1 MPPFI
6 IAEIWSY
13 LEMNAITDYN
23 SEQSEIAILAAR
35 RPIVEISLVRYDMLP
50 TYGRRHV
57 IEMSL
62 MKTHKKENIQE
73 AIRYAMGGNI
83 YPRLI
88 PHIIVEG
95 ETEIIEEELF
105 MSGFK
110 IRWDLH
116 EVHVWAIPFERDL
129 ITAARTWTNED
140 IQITMSQDIEEV
152 MRS

>member
-1 MPPFI
+1 
-6 IAEIWSY
+6 
-13 LEMNAITDYN
+13 
-23 SEQSEIAILAAR
+23 
-35 RPIVEISLVRYDMLP
+35 
-50 TYGRRHV
+50 
-57 IEMSL
+57 MSL
-62 MKTHKKENIQE
+62 MKAHKKENLQDAMDEKAWDERSSVLQE
-73 AIRYAMGGNI
+73 ARYAMGGYV
-83 YPRLI
+83 YPRHSQI

-140 IQITMSQDIEEV
+140 IQINMSRDIEEV

>member
-1 MPPFI
+1 
-6 IAEIWSY
+6 
-13 LEMNAITDYN
+13 
-23 SEQSEIAILAAR
+23 
-35 RPIVEISLVRYDMLP
+35 MLP
-50 TYGRRHV
+50 TYGKRHV

-62 MKTHKKENIQE
+62 MKTHEKENVQE
-73 AIRYAMGGNI
+73 AMRYTMRGNI